1 MTELRIAPVHPG
13 EMLSEEFLIPLEI
26 SPQKLAQAIN
36 ISLQLIH
43 DFLAGRQSITADIA
57 LRLARY
63 LGTSAE
69 LWMNLQALYDL
80 ERTRDEMAEQ
90 IKREIK
96 PFMQAAP
103 VMV

>member
-1 MTELRIAPVHPG
+1 MTYIV
-13 EMLSEEFLIPLEI
+13 LEV
-26 SPQKLAQAIN
+26 SPRKLATAIN
-36 ISLQLIH
+36 ISIQQIDDLVTGH
-43 DFLAGRQSITADIA
+43 QSVTADIA

-80 ERTRDEMAEQ
+80 ERTRGELAEQ
-90 IKREIK
+90 IEREIK
-96 PFMQAAP
+96 PFRHAVP